1 MGFKDKATTFVGSA
15 AHKMA
20 ETVRMYGPSFVNGMI
35 LGLATYGASE
45 ITWSLIGGRKF
56 EHDIHEH
63 VGYMKGYEQGQH
75 DAASLIGVANGSPN
89 NTSNS

>member
-1 MGFKDKATTFVGSA
+1 MGLKNKAATFVGKTA
-15 AHKMA
+15 NKMA
-20 ETVRMYGPSFVNGMI
+20 ETFRMYGPSFVNGLI

-63 VGYMKGYEQGQH
+63 IGYMKGYEKGQN

-89 NTSNS
+89 NASNG